1 MLEKLFSS
9 KVRVEL
15 LTLFLTHPGERYY
28 TRQLERLLG
37 RSPRALQ
44 RELHRLESIG
54 LLCSQAEAKVKYYT
68 ADPDFPLYPELQRI
82 ILKTTGVGD
91 VLRQGL
97 SNVEGVEWA
106 FVYGSAA
113 AGKEDRFSDI
123 DIMAIGTVNLAAL
136 SEVVS
141 RLENDLARP
150 VNYVILSLPE
160 LAERLGRN
168 DPFWHNAMTGPKVF
182 LAGNENALL
191 QAVTDTKEADSER

>member
-9 KVRVEL
+9 QVRVEL

-44 RELHRLESIG
+44 QELHRLESIG
-54 LLCSQAEAKVKYYT
+54 LLRSQTEANIKYYT

-91 VLRQGL
+91 VLRDGL
-97 SNVEGVEWA
+97 SNLGGVEWA

-113 AGKEDRFSDI
+113 TGKEDRFSDI
-123 DIMAIGTVNLAAL
+123 DIMMIGTANLTTL
-136 SEVVS
+136 SQIVS
-141 RLENDLARP
+141 KLENDLARP
-150 VNYVILSLPE
+150 INYIVLSLPE
-160 LAERLGRN
+160 VIERLGRG
-168 DPFWHNAMTGPKVF
+168 DAFWHNMMADPKVF
-182 LAGNENALL
+182 LVGDENALF
-191 QAVTDTKEADSER
+191 QAVAAAEDPTL